1 MENRN
6 IIIIL
11 VVIIVVLAAAIG
23 VIVSQQ
29 MAKEESNLKIADK
42 KVNAG
47 DSLVVKLTDSNG
59 NPISNETINIKLTD
73 KDGKT
78 VNKDIKTNSKGKAKY
93 NMDKKGKYLVE
104 CKFNG
109 NDQYASS
116 SVMENV
122 TVNKATTNLIS
133 EDKTD
138 NSGSGSGSGSG
149 LSGDGYSYDASS
161 GPAVDS
167 RGLTREQ
174 AIANNMHYI
183 PQTIDGQDAGVY
195 VPYDSKAGSYHT

>member
-23 VIVSQQ
+23 VTVSQQ

-47 DSLVVKLTDSNG
+47 DSLVVKLTDRNG

-93 NMDKKGKYLVE
+93 KMGEKGRYSVE

-109 NDQYASS
+109 NGQYASS
-116 SVMENV
+116 SVLGNV
-122 TVNKATTNLIS
+122 SVKKATTNLVS
-133 EDKTD
+133 EDKTSNYD
-138 NSGSGSGSGSG
+138 SVSG
-149 LSGDGYSYDASS
+149 LSGDGYSYDPNS

-167 RGLTREQ
+167 MGQTREQ
-174 AIANNMHYI
+174 ALANGMHYI

-195 VPYDSKAGSYHT
+195 VPYDPKAGCYHT

>member
-6 IIIIL
+6 IIIML
-11 VVIIVVLAAAIG
+11 VLIIVVLAAAIG
-23 VIVSQQ
+23 VLVSQQ
-29 MAKEESNLKIADK
+29 MAKEESNLRIADK
-42 KVNAG
+42 TINAG

-59 NPISNETINIKLTD
+59 NPISNETIIIKLTD

-78 VNKDIKTNSKGKAKY
+78 VNKDLKTNSKGNAKY
-93 NMDKKGKYLVE
+93 NMDEKGKYLVE

-109 NDQYASS
+109 NDRYASS
-116 SVMENV
+116 TFTGNVSVK
-122 TVNKATTNLIS
+122 KATTNLVS
-133 EDKTD
+133 EDKSSSSD
-138 NSGSGSGSGSG
+138 SESG
-149 LSGDGYSYDASS
+149 LSGDGYSYYASS

-174 AIANNMHYI
+174 AVANNMHYI

-195 VPYDSKAGSYHT
+195 VRYDSKSGSYHT